1 MACVG
6 CNTELKLKNP
16 QDAPNIIL
24 SHVTFLLSAFLAAYS
39 VYQESIGVFVASM
52 IVVSF
57 PLFICAEYF
66 AEVVV
71 IDATYS

>member
-1 MACVG
+1 MACG
-6 CNTELKLKNP
+6 TCKTELKLKNP
-16 QDAPNIIL
+16 QDAPNKIL
-24 SHVTFLLSAFLAAYS
+24 SRVTFLLCALLAAYS
-39 VYQESIGVFVASM
+39 VNEGSIGFFVASM

-71 IDATYS
+71 VDATYS